1 MNRLTEPT
9 YKLSLPNL
17 SFWKR
22 HLPGPLSYGLLLMA
36 LLLII
41 SSGTARAQGSTPK
54 GFYLLEDSTHRL
66 IPETALQDYIDGRFA
81 VPASDLVNVGF
92 TRSVYWLAYQHSEGA
107 GGDSLLLQIGDHHI
121 NRIHFYYS
129 DSGRLQHLS
138 TTGDYYPFR
147 QRPVN
152 ATGFYFPLKEK
163 GLYLARVDKAN
174 ESLQLYFGVQP
185 QLQVVRTEGSHT
197 AITALFTGVIALL
210 VVFGVYLFAMSRDAL
225 YMLYVIYL
233 AFGWCWVLANGGYGF
248 QYLWPEAPWFAS
260 KARPVFSIA
269 TVALSL
275 HFMVHYIGGVKHV
288 VLKKILYTLSAVL
301 WLCVGSIFL
310 FQEQGYQSVWWLRLQ
325 YGIPII
331 ILCYAAFVL
340 LFLGVQAVRG
350 NRLALFYLLAVGALM
365 CMAILQVAFYTG
377 TLQGQQGFFSHFGM
391 SVGYIVESIILTA
404 GLVYRFNQYRLD
416 KEHLLREMNRR
427 QAENIRVIMEVQ
439 QAERSQI
446 ANQLHD
452 VAGSLL
458 SAAKLN
464 LSSLRENQY
473 GIEETAQRLQKTE
486 EAVSAVSD
494 TVRNLSHALS
504 PVLLN
509 KTGFKKSLEKI
520 VSLFN
525 ASGKIQIS
533 LVVVG
538 FDQHQPELT
547 NLYTSFYGIT
557 YELLNNIVK
566 HSGSRHALV
575 QAIEHEDSFSLIVE
589 DDGIGLDLDL
599 LSMKETHGLAGI
611 VSKIDY
617 FKGKIAFDRNE
628 PQGSIIT
635 IEIPRTVYAL

>member
-1 MNRLTEPT
+1 MRPPVEASNR
-9 YKLSLPNL
+9 SLPPAGIRPAFPHFL
-17 SFWKR
+17 Y
-22 HLPGPLSYGLLLMA
+22 PLLFLGLLLGA
-36 LLLII
+36 LLP
-41 SSGTARAQGSTPK
+41 STHAQQGSIK
-54 GFYLLEDSTHRL
+54 GFSLLEDSTRQL
-66 IPETALQDYIDGRFA
+66 GPQAALCQFREGHFRA
-81 VPASDLVNVGF
+81 AKSDLVNVGF
-92 TRSVYWLAYQHSEGA
+92 TRSVYWLAYEHP
-107 GGDSLLLQIGDHHI
+107 GGKVGDLLLLEIGDQHI
-121 NRIHFYYS
+121 NRIHFYYAGG
-129 DSGRLQHLS
+129 DSTQLLY

-147 QRPVN
+147 QRPVQ
-152 ATGFYFPLKEK
+152 ATAFYFPLRGK
-163 GLYLARVDKAN
+163 GLYLARVDKSN
-174 ESLQLYFGVQP
+174 ESLQLYFGVRP
-185 QLQVVRTEGSHT
+185 QLQVLHREAGYT
-197 AITALFTGVIALL
+197 AITALLTGIIVLL
-210 VVFGVYLFAMSRDAL
+210 VIFGVYLLAITRDWL
-225 YMLYVIYL
+225 YLLYVVYL
-233 AFGWCWVLANGGYGF
+233 CSGWCWVLANGGYGF

-260 KARPVFSIA
+260 KARPVFCIA

-275 HFMVHYIGGVKHV
+275 LFMVHYIGSSPNRR
-288 VLKKILYTLSAVL
+288 LKRFIYVLSAVL
-301 WLCVGSIFL
+301 WGCVGTIFL
-310 FQEQGYQSVWWLRLQ
+310 FNGHGYQSAWWLRLQ
-325 YGIPII
+325 YALPVIT
-331 ILCYAAFVL
+331 LFYAAFVL
-340 LFLGVQAVRG
+340 AVLVVQSVKG
-350 NRLALFYLLAVGALM
+350 NRLALFYLAAILSLI
-365 CMAILQVAFYTG
+365 CMAVLQVAFYTG
-377 TLQGQQGFFSHFGM
+377 SLHQQQGFFSHFGM
-391 SVGYIVESIILTA
+391 SVGYILESIILTA

-464 LSSLRENQY
+464 LSSLRENRY
-473 GIEETAQRLQKTE
+473 GLEETTLRLQKAE

-504 PVLLN
+504 PVLLE
-509 KTGFKKSLEKI
+509 KTGLKKALEKI

-533 LVVVG
+533 LVVIG
-538 FDQHQPELT
+538 FDRYHPELAS
-547 NLYTSFYGIT
+547 LYTSFYSIT

-566 HSGSRHALV
+566 HSGSSHALV

-589 DDGIGLDLDL
+589 DVGTGLDPAGLKHAQ
-599 LSMKETHGLAGI
+599 SHGLAGI